1 MVQYKFHTYY
11 HICHI
16 WGKTKFVFSYM
27 DLRRGH
33 IEFVIDSKYALKEE
47 DEWLKLQGLSKN

>member
-1 MVQYKFHTYY
+1 
-11 HICHI
+11 
-16 WGKTKFVFSYM
+16 M